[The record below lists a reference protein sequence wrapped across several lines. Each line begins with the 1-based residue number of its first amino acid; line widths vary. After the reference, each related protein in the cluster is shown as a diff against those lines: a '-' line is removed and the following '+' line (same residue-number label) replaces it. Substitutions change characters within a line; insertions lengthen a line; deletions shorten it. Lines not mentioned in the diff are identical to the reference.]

1 MCIKCAIGMSNESVK
16 GQLENVIETK
26 FFNKINTTGIQ
37 FILYTCVGIF
47 GNESKQV
54 GLELIK
60 MFIEWLKNKEV
71 PYFPE
76 TDFEEM
82 YHYNILTDLAE
93 WCENSDFVVSND
105 NEEENGDKDGD
116 KDGNKDGDK
125 DGNKDGDKD
134 GDKDGGE
141 EKRMKLYHLL
151 VRKMNDLM
159 NPN

>member
-1 MCIKCAIGMSNESVK
+1 MCIKCAIGMSNESVRE
-16 GQLENVIETK
+16 QLENVIETK
-26 FFNKINTTGIQ
+26 FFNKINTTGVQ

-76 TDFEEM
+76 TGFEEM

-93 WCENSDFVVSND
+93 WCENSD
-105 NEEENGDKDGD
+105 NGV
-116 KDGNKDGDK
+116 
-125 DGNKDGDKD
+125 KDGDKD
-134 GDKDGGE
+134 GDKDGE
-141 EKRMKLYHLL
+141 EKRMKLYYSL
-151 VRKMNDLM
+151 VKKMNELM
-159 NPN
+159 KPN

>member
-1 MCIKCAIGMSNESVK
+1 MSNESVK
-16 GQLENVIETK
+16 EQLENVIETK
-26 FFNKINTTGIQ
+26 FFNKINTTGVQ

-76 TDFEEM
+76 TGFEEM
-82 YHYNILTDLAE
+82 YHYNILTDLAK
-93 WCENSDFVVSND
+93 WCENSDF
-105 NEEENGDKDGD
+105 GDKYV
-116 KDGNKDGDK
+116 DK

-134 GDKDGGE
+134 GDKDGE

-151 VRKMNDLM
+151 VRKMNELM